1 VNLRVAYSIRRQT
14 LEGLYDVIDKD
25 TEEFIGEP
33 LPHHEALAAKRRAE
47 DIYSATKALAS
58 SLNRRAE
65 A

>member
-33 LPHHEALAAKRRAE
+33 LPWDEAQSAKRRAE
-47 DIYSATKALAS
+47 TIFATAKALAS
-58 SLNRRAE
+58 LLNRRAE